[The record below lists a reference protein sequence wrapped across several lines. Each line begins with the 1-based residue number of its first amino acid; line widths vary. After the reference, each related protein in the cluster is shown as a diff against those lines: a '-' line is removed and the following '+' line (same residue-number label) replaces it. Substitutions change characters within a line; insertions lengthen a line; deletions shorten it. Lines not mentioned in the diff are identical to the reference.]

1 MDNELSEMYASL
13 NPDWTI
19 YSSSI
24 NALVQ
29 AADMLSVPID
39 RFLAREG
46 IDRER
51 LRDSESRF
59 PVITLFNLYES
70 IALAGN
76 CPEIGLYT
84 GRIAHI
90 NGLNLQLYMSTVCQ
104 TFREYLNLMPS
115 VLRFA
120 GDIGEVKIKGEGSF
134 IRLEWYPLWEE
145 TRHHR
150 FLSDELL
157 VTSANIVNSLCIKPV
172 PVVKAHFSYSEPDD
186 IEPLRA
192 FLGDDLSFDQPVS
205 CLYFAR
211 ESLDYPL
218 TQMHVD
224 LTKTMPGSFRS
235 LVDDGPIEDA
245 FLSELR
251 TTILQLL
258 PAGEMTIDTVAAQLN
273 VSRRTLQRRLSDRD
287 TQFLQVLQGV
297 RQALSLRYLSD
308 ERLGITD
315 IAFLLGYSD
324 QSSFSSAFK
333 SWHGVSPR
341 EYRQR

>member
-1 MDNELSEMYASL
+1 MEQETIDKLQAL
-13 NPDWTI
+13 NPQWSV
-19 YSSSI
+19 YSASI

-29 AADMLSVPID
+29 AGDMLQVPVD

-46 IDRER
+46 IDRVTLENP
-51 LRDSESRF
+51 DSRY
-59 PVITLFNLYES
+59 PVISLLNLYES
-70 IALAGN
+70 VALAGD
-76 CPEIGLYT
+76 CPDLGLYT
-84 GRIAHI
+84 GRISHI
-90 NGLNLQLYMSTVCQ
+90 NRLNLQLYMSTVCK

-120 GDIGEVKIKGEGSF
+120 GDIGEVKIRAQGEY
-134 IRLEWYPLWEE
+134 IRLQWHPLSEE

-150 FLSDELL
+150 FLTDELL
-157 VTSANIVNSLCIKPV
+157 VTSANIVNSLCIRPIPV
-172 PVVKAHFSYSEPDD
+172 LKAHFTYSEPEDTTL
-186 IEPLRA
+186 LRSL
-192 FLGDDLSFDQPVS
+192 FGNDLSFDQPIS
-205 CLYFAR
+205 CLYFTR

-224 LTKTMPGSFRS
+224 LTRSMPGSFRS
-235 LVDDGPIEDA
+235 LVEEGSVKDA

-258 PAGEMTIDTVAAQLN
+258 PAGEMTIDLVAAQLN
-273 VSRRTLQRRLSDRD
+273 VSRRTLQRRLADRD
-287 TQFLQVLQGV
+287 TQFVQILQSV
-297 RQALSLRYLSD
+297 RQSLSLRYLSD
-308 ERLGITD
+308 DRLGITD

-341 EYRQR
+341 EFRQN

>member
-1 MDNELSEMYASL
+1 MEREAAESHVEL
-13 NPDWTI
+13 NPNWTI

-29 AADMLSVPID
+29 VADMLSVPVD

-51 LRDSESRF
+51 LRDPESRF
-59 PVITLFNLYES
+59 PVISLINLYES
-70 IALAGN
+70 IALAGD
-76 CPEIGLYT
+76 CPELGLYT
-84 GRIAHI
+84 GRISHI
-90 NGLNLQLYMSTVCQ
+90 NRLNLQLYMSTVCE

-115 VLRFA
+115 VLKFA
-120 GDIGEVKIKGEGSF
+120 GDIGEVIIKAEGSF
-134 IRLEWYPLWEE
+134 IRLEWHPLWEE

-150 FLSDELL
+150 FLTDELM
-157 VTSANIVNSLCIKPV
+157 VTSANIVNSLCIKPI
-172 PVVKAHFSYSEPDD
+172 PVLKAHFTYAEPVDTQA
-186 IEPLRA
+186 LRDL
-192 FLGDDLSFDQPVS
+192 FGDDLSFDQPYS
-205 CLYFAR
+205 CLYFTR
-211 ESLDYPL
+211 DSLDYPL

-224 LTKTMPGSFRS
+224 LTSTMPGSFRN
-235 LVDDGPIEDA
+235 LVEEGAEKDA
-245 FLSELR
+245 FLSELN
-251 TTILQLL
+251 TKILQLL
-258 PAGEMTIDTVAAQLN
+258 PLGEMTIDSVASELN
-273 VSRRTLQRRLSDRD
+273 VSRRTLQRRLSNRN

-297 RQALSLRYLSD
+297 RKKLSLRYLSD